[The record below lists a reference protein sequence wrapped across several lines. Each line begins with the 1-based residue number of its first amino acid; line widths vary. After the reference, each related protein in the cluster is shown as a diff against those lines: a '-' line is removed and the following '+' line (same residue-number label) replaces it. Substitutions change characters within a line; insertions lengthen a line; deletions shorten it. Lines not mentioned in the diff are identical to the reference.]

1 MTLYSTF
8 EAFKAAA
15 EGEGFD
21 EVLVRDWGPNYETP
35 EHEHPFDV
43 RAQMVAGDFWLTLN
57 GQTQHLKPGDI
68 FRVPRNTRHSEKYG
82 PQGATFWA
90 ARASS
95 CCRCASARV
104 GDR

>member
-15 EGEGFD
+15 EQEGFD
-21 EVLVRDWGPNYETP
+21 EVVVREWGPLHETA

-43 RAQMVAGDFWLTLN
+43 RAQMVSGDFWLTLN

-68 FRVPRNTRHSEKYG
+68 FRVPRHTRHSEKYG
-82 PQGATFWA
+82 PAGATFWA
-90 ARASS
+90 ARAN
-95 CCRCASARV
+95 
-104 GDR
+104 